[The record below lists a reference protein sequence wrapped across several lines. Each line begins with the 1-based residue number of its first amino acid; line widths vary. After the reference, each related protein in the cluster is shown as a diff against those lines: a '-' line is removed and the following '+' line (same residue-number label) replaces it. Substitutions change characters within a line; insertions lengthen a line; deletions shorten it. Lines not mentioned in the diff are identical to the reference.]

1 MAKFATVFTSSELLK
16 NAIGSALSIQI
27 LDVIHQFIKDIYLF
41 HKSIIYSYF
50 SYSFGFSDSAT
61 CQEDRILSFF
71 KHTSGFVLRI
81 EENCHMQTYS
91 QLFHLFRLN
100 RRYNLSHRW
109 IIRTFHYDLLLF
121 RVIHLF
127 IVSPVSAVCYCC
139 RSHTASSYRKG
150 HCSWHSSRLSS
161 RRPPAWFRRWCL
173 PD

>member
-1 MAKFATVFTSSELLK
+1 M
-16 NAIGSALSIQI
+16 
-27 LDVIHQFIKDIYLF
+27 F

-109 IIRTFHYDLLLF
+109 IIRTFHYDLLRF

-127 IVSPVSAVCYCC
+127 YCFSSVSGSPPLLDTYCQTVLERALFMAFIASVQSPSTFVVSPVF
-139 RSHTASSYRKG
+139 G
-150 HCSWHSSRLSS
+150 
-161 RRPPAWFRRWCL
+161 
-173 PD
+173 